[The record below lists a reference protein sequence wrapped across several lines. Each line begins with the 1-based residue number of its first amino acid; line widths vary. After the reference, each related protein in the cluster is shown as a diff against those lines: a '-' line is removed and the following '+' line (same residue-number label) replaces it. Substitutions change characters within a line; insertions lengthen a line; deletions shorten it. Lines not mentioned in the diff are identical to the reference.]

1 MLERFF
7 PVKFFG
13 FGGFID
19 VVVDRCYG
27 HGFDVNDP
35 KDVALIRFLGD
46 LNDFLLD
53 RGVIKP
59 TMMLAYFS
67 KEYMPKNV
75 FIATR
80 HHHPSGR
87 PER

>member
-35 KDVALIRFLGD
+35 KDVALIRFLRV
-46 LNDFLLD
+46 NN
-53 RGVIKP
+53 RSRPTGVKIQK
-59 TMMLAYFS
+59 LVGS
-67 KEYMPKNV
+67 SLHS
-75 FIATR
+75 R
-80 HHHPSGR
+80 HANK
-87 PER
+87 